1 MVTIRSFTRFS
12 IAALVFAGSGVL
24 ISAPASAENDGRS
37 RYIVTFVKGKNS
49 STEAARLRAQN
60 IVVPDVLESVISG
73 LIVELPDA
81 AVQAL
86 ALIPGVA
93 SIERD
98 QIATASDTQS
108 GATWGLDRIDQR
120 ALPLNQTFSYPSSA
134 GSGVDVYVV
143 DTGVRSTHTEFTG
156 RVSLPGYSS
165 FPDGT
170 EDCDG
175 HGTHVAGT
183 IAGSTWGVAKQAT
196 IIPVRVL
203 DCFGSGSYSDI
214 ISALDWIAQ
223 TRTGPAVVNMSLGGG
238 FSTAMNTAVENL
250 VTSGV
255 TVVVAAGNNGNSLF
269 SSRLACD
276 YSPAS
281 APNAITVGSTT
292 SSDARSSFSNFGTC
306 LDIFAPGSSITSAV
320 SSGDAATAVYS
331 GTSMASPHVAG
342 VAALYLG
349 ANPTATPASVTSAL
363 KAAATPN
370 VVTSPG
376 TGSPNLLLWSDSG
389 PVAPQPLAVATSTL
403 PNGIVGVSYSAN
415 LQASGG
421 NGTYTWTATGL
432 PGGLTLA
439 PNGTI
444 TGTPTTVGTS
454 TFEATVTSESIS
466 ASRTVS
472 LTVAPATSITTTSLP
487 NGTVNVLYSATLLAS
502 GGSGSYTWTATG
514 LPGGLTLA
522 TNGTISGRP
531 TTSGPFTINATAASG
546 ASTDSK
552 SWNIT
557 VSPAPVLPSAFNKL
571 SPGNR
576 TTGISRTTTNLTWAA
591 SANAT
596 SYEVCFSRT
605 NSCTSWINV
614 GNVTSWRTPS
624 LLSRTV
630 YYWQIRAS
638 NASGTV
644 LGNGGI
650 WRFTTAR

>member
-1 MVTIRSFTRFS
+1 MVKIRSFTRFS

-24 ISAPASAENDGRS
+24 ISAPASAENEGRS

-49 STEAARLRAQN
+49 RSEAARLRAQN

-98 QIATASDTQS
+98 QIATASDVQT

-120 ALPLNQTFSYPSSA
+120 TLPLNQTFAYPSSA

-156 RVSLPGYSS
+156 RVSPGYSS
-165 FPDGT
+165 FTDGT

-203 DCFGSGSYSDI
+203 DCFGSGTYSDI

-238 FSTAMNTAVENL
+238 LSTAMNTAVENL
-250 VTSGV
+250 ITSGV
-255 TVVVAAGNNGNSLF
+255 TVVVAAGNSNRN
-269 SSRLACD
+269 ACN

-320 SSGDAATAVYS
+320 SSDDSATAVYS

-349 ANPTATPASVTSAL
+349 ANPTATPALVTSAL
-363 KAAATPN
+363 KASATPN
-370 VVTSPG
+370 RVTSRG

-389 PVAPQPLAVATSTL
+389 PVAPQPLAIETSTL
-403 PNGIVGVSYSAN
+403 PNGTEN
-415 LQASGG
+415 AS
-421 NGTYTWTATGL
+421 
-432 PGGLTLA
+432 
-439 PNGTI
+439 
-444 TGTPTTVGTS
+444 
-454 TFEATVTSESIS
+454 
-466 ASRTVS
+466 
-472 LTVAPATSITTTSLP
+472 
-487 NGTVNVLYSATLLAS
+487 YSATLQAS
-502 GGSGSYTWTATG
+502 GGSGSYTWTQTG
-514 LPGGLTLA
+514 LPDGLTLA
-522 TNGTISGRP
+522 PNGTISGSP
-531 TTSGPFTINATAASG
+531 TAAGSSTVTVTVTSDG
-546 ASTDSK
+546 VDASRDLSL
-552 SWNIT
+552 T
-557 VSPAPVLPSAFNKL
+557 VSPALVLPSAFNKL
-571 SPGNR
+571 SPRNLA
-576 TTGISRTTTNLTWAA
+576 TGVSRTTTNLTWAA
-591 SANAT
+591 STNAT
-596 SYEVCFSRT
+596 SYEMCFSRT
-605 NSCTSWINV
+605 NSCTSWTNV
-614 GNVTSWRTPS
+614 GNVTSWRTPA
-624 LLSRTV
+624 LLSRTR
-630 YYWQIRAS
+630 YFWQVRAR
-638 NASGTV
+638 NGAGTV